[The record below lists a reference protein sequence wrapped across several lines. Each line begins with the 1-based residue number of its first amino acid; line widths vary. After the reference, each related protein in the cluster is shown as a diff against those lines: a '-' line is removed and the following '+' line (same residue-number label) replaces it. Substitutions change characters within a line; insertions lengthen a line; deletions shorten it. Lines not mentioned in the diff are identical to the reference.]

1 MRFLKSSILFLFTL
15 LILNNAQ
22 GQYKVQGTVYDSSRT
37 YPLSSVSVM
46 STSGKGTV
54 TNANGFY
61 QLEIQEQD
69 SIWFSYLNKP
79 TIKFPVLKITDHTQ
93 FDIALQVPIQILPE
107 VLIRPRSYRLDS
119 LQNRTDYAKV
129 FDFRRPNLETMTS
142 IGASGAAFDIQE
154 IIRLFQFRKNR
165 SMMSFQNR
173 LLQQEKDKYI
183 DYRFSKALVRRLTE
197 ASDEELNT
205 YMILYR
211 PTYEFILYSNDYDFQ
226 HYIKESFKKYKSS
239 KQF

>member
-61 QLEIQEQD
+61 RLEIQEQD

-107 VLIRPRSYRLDS
+107 VLIKPRSYRLDS

-211 PTYEFILYSNDYDFQ
+211 PTYEFILYSSDYDFQ